1 MRRAGAVVYCAA
13 GSGLAADVSVL
24 LVAADEAGKEAW
36 AQDVQSKLLATG
48 AFASVDIF
56 DASSATPAL
65 SVLQGYDVVL
75 VWRVIM
81 FASPSGVGDVL
92 AQYWDGGGAVVVAV
106 FATAGDSL
114 QGLFGTAANGYV
126 LIDGTANQEAPSD
139 SLGSVLEPK
148 SPLMAGVASISATQ
162 AYRSTGAVING
173 GAVVAQWASNGRPL
187 VVRGTR
193 AGRPLVAV
201 NMFPPSSNAEGGFW
215 AGDGAV
221 LMRNALLYS
230 ACAPCAAGTFAT
242 AGARPTGGA

>member
-1 MRRAGAVVYCAA
+1 MPYAKG
-13 GSGLAADVSVL
+13 
-24 LVAADEAGKEAW
+24 
-36 AQDVQSKLLATG
+36 KLLASWAIKT
-48 AFASVDIF
+48 VDAF
-56 DASSATPAL
+56 DASRSLPQL
-65 SVLQGYDVVL
+65 SLLQQYDAAF
-75 VWRVIM
+75 VW
-81 FASPSGVGDVL
+81 SSGGKAYPLAGGLGDVL

-114 QGLFGTAANGYV
+114 QGRFGTAANGYV